1 MGYNRCITNCYS
13 YLLYGSGH
21 MGLFN
26 DIDWD
31 ETANR
36 TDKFLKN
43 KK

>member
-1 MGYNRCITNCYS
+1 MDYNRCITNCYS
-13 YLLYGSGH
+13 YLLYGSDH

-26 DIDWD
+26 DIAWD

-36 TDKFLKN
+36 PAKILKN